1 MQHFGNLAVPEFS
14 KKDLFTGPATHES
27 YISWFSNNGSNLNHV
42 INYILLEYNISL
54 KYLKVT

>member
-27 YISWFSNNGSNLNHV
+27 YISWFSNNGSNLNQEP
-42 INYILLEYNISL
+42 I
-54 KYLKVT
+54 